1 MNCDFFAHGDDPCF
15 NSDGVD
21 ITEELNKR
29 GMFKLLKRTEGV
41 STTNITD
48 KLVKLALAKIKE
60 EATQSEINGH
70 ESDFVQ

>member
-15 NSDGVD
+15 NNEGVD

-48 KLVKLALAKIKE
+48 KLVKLALVK
-60 EATQSEINGH
+60 
-70 ESDFVQ
+70 